1 MNTTHVRAVATQQV
15 LVLRRQRLFLVALSI
30 LMLMT
35 ALAGLIGYS
44 SQQTVNRVYR
54 IAAGL
59 LAAQGKPVPDNPVT
73 LKPTLSLLTNMAIY
87 VPMIGALVALVLG
100 HLSLVDDEASGI
112 GRLIFS
118 RGIDRASY
126 VAGRV
131 IGAGVLLA
139 VICAACLGLSSVSL
153 VVVHQSL
160 PSVGE
165 TLRLVTFYALS
176 WVYLLAFALVGMIT
190 VLLARRRSMAL
201 LSALAVWLV
210 VTFALPQLTSG
221 VRPVASLNPVAPAV
235 STSAAFFHAT
245 ALLHPAS
252 LAELYKSASAEVLQV
267 APAVS
272 SASLAG
278 QVVPLLVALLGAVVL
293 TGWLVRR
300 HDYSRSGVDE

>member
-1 MNTTHVRAVATQQV
+1 MNAVHVRAVATQQV

-35 ALAGLIGYS
+35 ALAGVIGFS
-44 SQQTVNRVYR
+44 SQQTVNRAYQ
-54 IAAGL
+54 IASGL
-59 LAAQGKPVPDNPVT
+59 LAAQGKAVPANPVT
-73 LKPTLSLLTNMAIY
+73 LKPALSLLTNMAIY

-100 HLSLVDDEASGI
+100 HLSLADDEASGI

-118 RGIDRASY
+118 RGIDRSSY

-131 IGAGVLLA
+131 AGAAALLA
-139 VICAACLGLSSVSL
+139 AICVACLGLSAVSL

-160 PSVGE
+160 PTLGE
-165 TLRLVTFYALS
+165 TARLVTFYLLS
-176 WVYLLAFALVGMIT
+176 WVYLLFFALAGMIT
-190 VLLARRRSMAL
+190 VLVARRRSMAL

-210 VTFALPQLTSG
+210 VTFAMPQLTSG

-235 STSAAFFHAT
+235 STSAAFFHVT
-245 ALLHPAS
+245 AYLHPAS
-252 LAELYKSASAEVLQV
+252 LAEQYKAASAEVLQV
-267 APAVS
+267 APAAS
-272 SASLAG
+272 SATLTG
-278 QVVPLLVALLGAVVL
+278 QVLPLLVALLGAVVL